1 MIEDPITKSASPQ
14 VRLTLPI
21 RLGLLGVLLL
31 VEKFFLGS
39 LVASSRARDS
49 SGFGALVHSA
59 QHWGFRFLVT
69 FLAVVSVLAFVRA
82 QYTTIQSDRPAQVAE
97 LRFRPILIHALLVG
111 VLVPVSYF
119 LYRVEPN
126 TLSFAALA
134 VIWVMVGAAAIVA
147 ATLGLAPWTIWLE
160 EIRSLGIAWLYAAI
174 AALLGVSVWQQSEY
188 LWDSAA
194 SLTFALVR
202 LVLTPIL
209 PTMTADAATHVIRA
223 NNFAVEVS
231 QVCSGLEGL
240 GLMLA
245 FSSVWLVYFRREYI
259 FPRALI
265 LIPMSLA
272 AIFGLNVLR
281 ISALMLIGNA
291 GFPDVAAYGFHSQ
304 AGWIAFNVVACALV
318 YFSRRSAWLNRTAVP
333 AVETG
338 ETYNPTAA
346 YLMPLLAILA
356 AGVLSHALSGS
367 FEVFYPLRFIAALV
381 ALYCYRDTIRQFD
394 WRFSWRGP
402 AIGALVFGLWLIA
415 AHFLSPSATM
425 PWQLGSLGP
434 VGSSFWITIRALAAI
449 TTVPIAEE
457 IAYRGYLM
465 RRLTHADFEAVPYR
479 SVRWPALLLSALIF
493 GLAHGALWLPG
504 IIAGIAYGF
513 LLRQTG
519 RMGEAVSAHAVTN
532 ALLAICVL
540 GGGMWQ
546 LW

>member
-1 MIEDPITKSASPQ
+1 MIENPATRALIPE

-21 RLGLLGVLLL
+21 RLGLLGAVLFA
-31 VEKFFLGS
+31 EKFCLGS
-39 LVASSRARDS
+39 LVDSGRARDAG
-49 SGFGALVHSA
+49 GFGALVHSA

-381 ALYCYRDTIRQFD
+381 ALYCYRGTLRQFD

-402 AIGALVFGLWLIA
+402 VIGALVFGLWLIA